1 MTRSQ
6 LALRVAELNP
16 HLTLAQV
23 EAVVRTI
30 FGTMTDALTRGDRV
44 ELRDFGSFAV
54 TQLEAR
60 PGRNPRTGVH
70 VDVSAR
76 SSIRFKAGK
85 AMRERVRVATG
96 PAVEAPD
103 QDL

>member
-16 HLTLAQV
+16 HLSLAQV
-23 EAVVRTI
+23 EAVIRTI
-30 FGTMTDALTRGDRV
+30 FGTMTDALVRGERV

-54 TQLEAR
+54 THLEAR
-60 PGRNPRTGVH
+60 PGRNPRTGAH

-76 SSIRFKAGK
+76 RSIRFKPGK
-85 AMRERVRVATG
+85 AMRERVRDVAG
-96 PAVEAPD
+96 PASVAAE
-103 QDL
+103 